1 MVTSSTVP
9 AASLE
14 AQRSRRNNWSN
25 QVARHARMIPDRVA
39 LRFQGASVTWST
51 LHARVEKLADA
62 LSRRGIGFG
71 DRVLILML
79 NRPEYL
85 EVVLATNALGAIAV
99 PVNFRMT
106 VPEVSFLL
114 RDSGARAVFADT
126 TLAPLAG
133 AVRAEVGGLD
143 LSIRVGGATEDG
155 ALGYEDLIAEEGAAH
170 PAIDIP
176 DDTPALIMYTS
187 GTTGRPKGA
196 VLTHSN
202 MEAQALTCIRA
213 FQLDRSD
220 DIGFCASP
228 MFHIAALG
236 SMAPSLMLG
245 LTTVIYPVGAFDPS
259 TLLDVLEEE
268 QVTTLFLVPV
278 QWQAVCAV
286 QQESPRKLKLRGISW
301 GAAPAS
307 DTVLRAMAETF
318 PDASNVAVFG
328 QTEMSPITCVLD
340 GADALRKL
348 GSVGRVIPT
357 VQARVVDDDMND
369 VAPGEVGEIV
379 YRGPTMMLEYW
390 QNPAET
396 AEAFHGGWFHSGDL
410 VRVDDEGFVYVVD
423 RKKDM
428 IISGGENIYC
438 AEVENALFAH
448 PKVLEAAVIGRPE
461 PRWGEIPVAV
471 VALRPDA
478 GGDLTLDEL
487 QPFLDQQLAR
497 YKHPKVLVCVDAL
510 PRNASGKVVKGELR
524 GNIRSGRSLV

>member
-1 MVTSSTVP
+1 MVTSAAVP
-9 AASLE
+9 ASLLE
-14 AQRSRRNNWSN
+14 AQRSRRNSWNS
-25 QVARHARMIPDRVA
+25 QIARHAQMIPDRIA

-51 LHARVEKLADA
+51 LHTRVERFADA
-62 LSRRGIGFG
+62 LSRRGVGFG

-85 EVVLATNALGAIAV
+85 EVILATNALGAIAV

-106 VPEVSFLL
+106 VPEVAFLV
-114 RDSGARAVFADT
+114 RDSGARAVVADT
-126 TLAPLAG
+126 TLAPLAAG
-133 AVRAEVGGLD
+133 VRSEVGGPD
-143 LSIRVGGATEDG
+143 LSIVVGGTTDG
-155 ALGYEDLIAEEGAAH
+155 DALGYEDLVAEQGATR
-170 PAIDIP
+170 PEIDVP

-202 MEAQALTCIRA
+202 MAAQALTCIRA
-213 FQLDRSD
+213 FQLNRLD
-220 DIGFCASP
+220 DIGLCASP

-236 SMAPSLMLG
+236 AMAPSLMLG
-245 LTTVIYPVGAFDPS
+245 LTTVIFPVGAFDPN
-259 TLLDVLEEE
+259 TLLDALEEE
-268 QVTTLFLVPV
+268 QVTTVFLVPV
-278 QWQAVCAV
+278 QWQAVCAA
-286 QQESPRKLKLRGISW
+286 QQAQPRKLKLRVISW

-328 QTEMSPITCVLD
+328 QTEMSPVTCVLD
-340 GADALRKL
+340 GEDALRKL
-348 GSVGRVIPT
+348 GSVGRVLPT
-357 VQARVVDDDMND
+357 LLARVVDDDMND

-379 YRGPTMMLEYW
+379 YRGPTTMLEYW
-390 QNPAET
+390 LNPEAT

-438 AEVENALFAH
+438 AEVENVLFSH
-448 PKVLEAAVIGRPE
+448 PKILEAAVIGRPD
-461 PRWGEIPVAV
+461 PRWGEVPVAV

-478 GGDLTLDEL
+478 GGDLPLEEL
-487 QPFLDQQLAR
+487 QPLLDDTLAR
-497 YKHPKVLVCVDAL
+497 YKHPKAVIRVDSL
-510 PRNASGKVVKGELR
+510 PRNASGKVLKGELR
-524 GNIRSGRSLV
+524 GGASAVVQG

>member
-1 MVTSSTVP
+1 MVNSAAAS

-14 AQRSRRNNWSN
+14 ARRSRRNNWNN
-25 QVARHARMIPDRVA
+25 QVARHASMIPDRTA
-39 LRFQGASVTWST
+39 LRFQGASITWAA
-51 LHARVEKLADA
+51 LHERIERFADA
-62 LSRRGIGFG
+62 LARRGVGFG
-71 DRVLILML
+71 DRVLILAL
-79 NRPEYL
+79 NRPEYV
-85 EVVLATNALGAIAV
+85 EIVLAANALGAIAV

-106 VPEVSFLL
+106 APEVAFLV
-114 RDSGARAVFADT
+114 RDSGARVVVADAV
-126 TLAPLAG
+126 LAPLAA
-133 AVRAEVGGLD
+133 AVRAETDGLE
-143 LSIRVGGATEDG
+143 LSVVVGGAAEGDVLGYEELIAEDG
-155 ALGYEDLIAEEGAAH
+155 AARPEA
-170 PAIDIP
+170 DIP

-196 VLTHSN
+196 VLTHGN
-202 MEAQALTCIRA
+202 MQAQALTCIRA
-213 FQLDRSD
+213 FQLNNAD

-245 LTTVIYPVGAFDPS
+245 LPTVVHPVGAFDPNA
-259 TLLDVLEEE
+259 LLDVLEAE

-278 QWQAVCAV
+278 QWQAVCAA
-286 QQESPRKLKLRGISW
+286 QQAQPRKLKLRGISW

-318 PDASNVAVFG
+318 PDAANVAVFG

-340 GADALRKL
+340 GVDALRKL

-369 VAPGEVGEIV
+369 VPPGGVGEIV

-390 QNPAET
+390 QNPT
-396 AEAFHGGWFHSGDL
+396 ATADAFHGGWFHSGDL

-448 PKVLEAAVIGRPE
+448 PKILEAAVIGRPD

-478 GGDLTLDEL
+478 GAELTLDEL
-487 QPFLDQQLAR
+487 QPFLDEQLAR
-497 YKHPKVLVCVDAL
+497 YKHPKALVCVEAL
-510 PRNASGKVVKGELR
+510 PRNASGKVVKGDLR
-524 GNIRSGRSLV
+524 GGATAVVQG

>member
-1 MVTSSTVP
+1 
-9 AASLE
+9 
-14 AQRSRRNNWSN
+14 
-25 QVARHARMIPDRVA
+25 MIPDRPA
-39 LRFQGASVTWST
+39 LRFQGASITWST
-51 LHARVEKLADA
+51 LHERVERLADA
-62 LSRRGIGFG
+62 LSRRGVEFG

-85 EVVLATNALGAIAV
+85 EAVLAANALGAIAV

-106 VPEVSFLL
+106 VPEVAFLV
-114 RDSGARAVFADT
+114 RDSGARVVVADT
-126 TLAPLAG
+126 TLAPLAA
-133 AVRAEVGGLD
+133 AVRAETGSLELSVTVGGETTGD
-143 LSIRVGGATEDG
+143 T
-155 ALGYEDLIAEEGAAH
+155 LGYEELISEVGT
-170 PAIDIP
+170 PRVPLDVP
-176 DDTPALIMYTS
+176 DDTPALVMYTS

-213 FQLDRSD
+213 FQLNRSD

-245 LTTVIYPVGAFDPS
+245 LTTVIYPVGAFDPGA
-259 TLLDVLEEE
+259 LLDVLEEE

-286 QQESPRKLKLRGISW
+286 QQAQPRKLKLRGISW

-340 GADALRKL
+340 GDDALRKL

-369 VAPGEVGEIV
+369 VAPGAVGEIV

-390 QNPAET
+390 QNPAAT
-396 AEAFHGGWFHSGDL
+396 ADAFHGGWFHSGDL

-448 PKVLEAAVIGRPE
+448 PKILEAAVIGRPD
-461 PRWGEIPVAV
+461 PKWGEIPVAV

-478 GGDLTLDEL
+478 GGELTLEEL
-487 QPFLDQQLAR
+487 QPFLDEQLAR
-497 YKHPKVLVCVDAL
+497 YKHPKAVVCVEAL
-510 PRNASGKVVKGELR
+510 PRNASGKVVKGDLR
-524 GNIRSGRSLV
+524 GGASPVVQG

>member
-1 MVTSSTVP
+1 MVTSAAVP
-9 AASLE
+9 AAALQ
-14 AQRSRRNNWSN
+14 ARRFRRNNWNN
-25 QVARHARMIPDRVA
+25 QVARHAEMIPDRTA
-39 LRFQGASVTWST
+39 LRFQGATVTWST
-51 LHARVEKLADA
+51 LHERVERVADA
-62 LSRRGIGFG
+62 LSRRGVGAG

-85 EVVLATNALGAIAV
+85 EVVLATNAVGAIAV

-106 VPEVSFLL
+106 VPEVAFLV
-114 RDSGARAVFADT
+114 RDSGARVVVADT
-126 TLAPLAG
+126 TLAPLAA
-133 AVRAEVGGLD
+133 AVRAEVEGLE
-143 LSIRVGGATEDG
+143 LSVTVGGDTERG
-155 ALGYEDLIAEEGAAH
+155 VLGYEDLIAEEGA
-170 PAIDIP
+170 PRPELDIP

-213 FQLDRSD
+213 FQLNRPD

-245 LTTVIYPVGAFDPS
+245 LSTVIYPVGAFDPNA
-259 TLLDVLEEE
+259 LLDVLEEE

-278 QWQAVCAV
+278 QWQAVCAI
-286 QQESPRKLKLRGISW
+286 QQAQPRKLKLRGISW

-307 DTVLRAMAETF
+307 DTVLRSMAETF

-340 GADALRKL
+340 GEDALRKL

-390 QNPAET
+390 QNPAAT
-396 AEAFHGGWFHSGDL
+396 ADAFHGGWFHSGDL
-410 VRVDDEGFVYVVD
+410 VRMDDEGFVYVVD

-448 PKVLEAAVIGRPE
+448 PKIQEAAVIGRPD
-461 PRWGEIPVAV
+461 PKWGEIPVAV
-471 VALRPDA
+471 IALRPDA
-478 GGDLTLDEL
+478 GGSLTLAEL
-487 QPFLDQQLAR
+487 QPFLDEQLAR
-497 YKHPKVLVCVDAL
+497 YKHPKAVVCVEAL
-510 PRNASGKVVKGELR
+510 PRNASGKVVKGDLR
-524 GNIRSGRSLV
+524 GGAAAVVQG